1 MKKNLSE
8 NIYAIIPAAGL
19 GTRFDSK
26 IQKQYQKIG
35 SETIIERT
43 VNAFLG
49 VKSISQ
55 IIIPVNALDNNI
67 FKQKIIKEQKIKIIE
82 GGDTRAQSV
91 LNSLLTINDNSMVI
105 VHDAVRPNI
114 NKFDL
119 EKIISEFNNRDD
131 DILVFGVPVY
141 ESLKMINKET
151 LSVRKSVDRNDYYIA
166 QTPQVTSS
174 EILIKA
180 LEQCNEEN
188 FIPCDESEAIERIGG
203 KVSFVPGSRKNTK
216 ITVIDDLAGVDDTR
230 VGLGFDSHRYRDGD
244 GLMIG
249 GFKVPFKNTFEAH
262 SDGDIVIHA
271 LVDSILGAMSL
282 GDIGVHFP
290 ETEEWKDCSGEKIFH
305 TAYKMVINLGYS
317 ISQVD
322 ITVIAQE
329 PKLSVF
335 RDDIIS
341 SVSNITKLEK
351 ANIGFK
357 AKTSE
362 KMGFIGNNEGA
373 AAMVLTK
380 LVNEN
385 SSYK

>member
-1 MKKNLSE
+1 M
-8 NIYAIIPAAGL
+8 
-19 GTRFDSK
+19 
-26 IQKQYQKIG
+26 
-35 SETIIERT
+35 
-43 VNAFLG
+43 
-49 VKSISQ
+49 
-55 IIIPVNALDNNI
+55 
-67 FKQKIIKEQKIKIIE
+67 
-82 GGDTRAQSV
+82 
-91 LNSLLTINDNSMVI
+91 
-105 VHDAVRPNI
+105 
-114 NKFDL
+114 
-119 EKIISEFNNRDD
+119 
-131 DILVFGVPVY
+131 
-141 ESLKMINKET
+141 
-151 LSVRKSVDRNDYYIA
+151 
-166 QTPQVTSS
+166 
-174 EILIKA
+174 
-180 LEQCNEEN
+180 
-188 FIPCDESEAIERIGG
+188 
-203 KVSFVPGSRKNTK
+203 
-216 ITVIDDLAGVDDTR
+216 AGVDDTR

-249 GFKVPFKNTFEAH
+249 GFKVPFKNAFEAH

-341 SVSNITKLEK
+341 SLSNITKLEK
-351 ANIGFK
+351 VNIGFK

-380 LVNEN
+380 LINEN